1 MGSCMDRAEFG
12 KRSLAVAKRPGACAA
27 VHTDCAVSHLPDSCE
42 DQPPR
47 LIVHVF
53 CGRPAANSIDPQ
65 RFVRLAR
72 IMRRC
77 GGYQDG
83 QPATDAGKTN
93 VEGEQM
99 SVKQQQIDD
108 AADHELC
115 ARVRQFL
122 ALQHFPS
129 LRKLDLTACGD
140 TIVLYGS
147 VPSFHE
153 RQLAVAFCRR
163 VTGVHHVVDQLVVS
177 ESAAVERATDSSP
190 RDRPDRRMIETR
202 RLIGHSSTGP
212 TRHRGFPQT

>member
-1 MGSCMDRAEFG
+1 MRGSATAADCPRFLRKACRHLHRPSAIREIGTHNALLGGSQDRQ
-12 KRSLAVAKRPGACAA
+12 S
-27 VHTDCAVSHLPDSCE
+27 
-42 DQPPR
+42 
-47 LIVHVF
+47 
-53 CGRPAANSIDPQ
+53 
-65 RFVRLAR
+65 
-72 IMRRC
+72 
-77 GGYQDG
+77 
-83 QPATDAGKTN
+83 ATDVGKTN

-99 SVKQQQIDD
+99 SVNQQQI
-108 AADHELC
+108 ADTADYELC

-129 LRKLDLTACGD
+129 LRKLDVTACGD

-153 RQLAVAFCRR
+153 RQLAVAFCQR

-177 ESAAVERATDSSP
+177 ESAAVERTTDSSP

-202 RLIGHSSTGP
+202 RFIGHSSTGP